1 MNIIGGLGYNLG
13 FLYDD
18 LKIKEFPRDLNVFKI
33 FLTKNNI
40 IRNGVGNNKTTYSST
55 SQTNHHIITNCEIL
69 LPEKI
74 GASQEE

>member
-1 MNIIGGLGYNLG
+1 MNSLEVLNIIIELEYNMNIIGGLGYNLG

-33 FLTKNNI
+33 
-40 IRNGVGNNKTTYSST
+40 SST